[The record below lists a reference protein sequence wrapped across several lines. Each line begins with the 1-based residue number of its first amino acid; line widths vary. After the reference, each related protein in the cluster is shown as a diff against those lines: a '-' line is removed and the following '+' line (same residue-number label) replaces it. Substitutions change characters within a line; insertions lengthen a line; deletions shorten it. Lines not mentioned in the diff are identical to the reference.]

1 MMKTTKKKGMKNME
15 ERMKDKV
22 EAIRNKEVEART
34 KGKRRGKKV
43 EREMFFKKRPKYTRI
58 MQGGTKPK

>member
-1 MMKTTKKKGMKNME
+1 MKLRRVVVTMKTTKEKGMKNME
-15 ERMKDKV
+15 EGMRDEV

-43 EREMFFKKRPKYTRI
+43 ER
-58 MQGGTKPK
+58 

>member
-1 MMKTTKKKGMKNME
+1 MRYKSQLVHKLIMKLRRVVVTMKTTKEKGMKNME
-15 ERMKDKV
+15 EGMRDEV

-43 EREMFFKKRPKYTRI
+43 ER
-58 MQGGTKPK
+58 